1 MQHQVYYRWLGVVAF
16 GLVACEGSR
25 APTQPDLTPADAPI
39 AAAGAGSWSPRA
51 PTLYDQFIY
60 GYDLATAPDA
70 SGSSIVYA
78 FGGASSDDGGVGRA
92 IIAYNVAADAW
103 SKRTP
108 LVDVYASNGVGK
120 IGNKL
125 YFSGGKLGAG
135 NLPDF
140 TNRLWAYD
148 YTQDRMIRKAD
159 MPIFSA
165 EGVTGVIGTRL
176 YVLPGACG
184 GNAYPNPGY
193 CAEEATR
200 RFYRYDPGT
209 DTWTSRRQTPHYHRG
224 GAAAVIAGKLYV
236 AGGVGPDILGVADLD
251 VYDPETN
258 TWRSLAPLPTA
269 GFARGAALGGEF
281 HVLVVRY
288 DGTSPDFRHY
298 AYSPVTGQWKTKAPP
313 DVIGSATKVTLNGS
327 ARIFTATGNRSAL
340 FTP

>member
-1 MQHQVYYRWLGVVAF
+1 M
-16 GLVACEGSR
+16 
-25 APTQPDLTPADAPI
+25 
-39 AAAGAGSWSPRA
+39 
-51 PTLYDQFIY
+51 
-60 GYDLATAPDA
+60 
-70 SGSSIVYA
+70 
-78 FGGASSDDGGVGRA
+78 
-92 IIAYNVAADAW
+92 
-103 SKRTP
+103 
-108 LVDVYASNGVGK
+108 YASNGVGK

-209 DTWTSRRQTPHYHRG
+209 DTWTSRRQDSPLSPRRRGRGNCGQALRG
-224 GAAAVIAGKLYV
+224 GRRRTRNPRCGRPRRV
-236 AGGVGPDILGVADLD
+236 
-251 VYDPETN
+251 
-258 TWRSLAPLPTA
+258 RSGDQHLAQLAPLPTA

-288 DGTSPDFRHY
+288 DGTTPDFRHY